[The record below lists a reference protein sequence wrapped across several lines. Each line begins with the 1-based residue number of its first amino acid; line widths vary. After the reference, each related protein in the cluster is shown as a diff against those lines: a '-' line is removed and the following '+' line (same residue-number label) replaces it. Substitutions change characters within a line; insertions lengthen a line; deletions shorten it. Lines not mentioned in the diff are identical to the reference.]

1 MQQFPASPRA
11 FLASAWTHRGLIGA
25 LTRREVIGRYH
36 GSVLGLA
43 WSFFNPLLMLVVYT
57 FVFSEVLKV
66 RWNAPG
72 AGDSRTDF
80 AIILFAG
87 LIVFG
92 IFAECVNRAPTLVLS
107 NPNYV
112 KKVVFP
118 LEILPWVAL
127 GSALFHAVVS
137 LAALLLVELWARHGL
152 PWTALTLPLLL
163 VPLVLFVMGLA
174 WLLASLGVF
183 LRDVGQ
189 VMGVVTTV
197 LMFVSPVFYP
207 ISSLAP
213 KYQQWLQWNPLTFV
227 VEESRGVLIFGLA
240 PDWAR
245 WGWMLAASLAV
256 AWAGFAWFQKTRR
269 GFADVM

>member
-1 MQQFPASPRA
+1 MQQFPISPRA
-11 FLASAWTHRGLIGA
+11 FLASAWTHRGLIAA
-25 LTRREVIGRYH
+25 LTRREVVGRYH
-36 GSVLGLA
+36 GSMLGLA
-43 WSFFNPLLMLVVYT
+43 WSFFNPLLMLAVYT

-66 RWNAPG
+66 RWTGGVAE
-72 AGDSRTDF
+72 SRTDF

-137 LAALLLVELWARHGL
+137 LAALLLVELWYRQSV
-152 PWTALTLPLLL
+152 PWTAFAFPLMLVPLLL
-163 VPLVLFVMGLA
+163 FAMGLA

-189 VMGVVTTV
+189 VIGVLTTV
-197 LMFVSPVFYP
+197 LMFVSPIFYP
-207 ISSLAP
+207 EASLAP
-213 KYQQWLQWNPLTFV
+213 KYREWLQWNPLTFV
-227 VEESRGVLIFGLA
+227 IEESRNALIFGLA
-240 PDWAR
+240 PDWAQ
-245 WGWMLAASLAV
+245 WAWLLAASLAV